1 MFKLFGAAALLAVVL
16 SGCSSTTGPI
26 NKAPETASR
35 SWYCADNASSDE
47 LWLCSK
53 NPVNDGQPA
62 AVNAPVVK
70 APAAQLKAPAAKLTA
85 PAAKLPAPAARSKAP
100 AAKSKAPAAK
110 LTAPAAKLT
119 APAASNKVPAAPIKT
134 PHPLS
139 GYLVQLGAFSTLQVA
154 EQQAQQIAQ
163 ELNLGSDV
171 QVTEITSQGTAFWVV
186 FLGHYQNRA
195 AADVAAK
202 KLGINYWV
210 RSMRSLANAAAQ

>member
-1 MFKLFGAAALLAVVL
+1 M
-16 SGCSSTTGPI
+16 
-26 NKAPETASR
+26 
-35 SWYCADNASSDE
+35 
-47 LWLCSK
+47 
-53 NPVNDGQPA
+53 
-62 AVNAPVVK
+62 
-70 APAAQLKAPAAKLTA
+70 PAAQLKAPAAKLTA
-85 PAAKLPAPAARSKAP
+85 PAARSKAL
-100 AAKSKAPAAK
+100 AAKSK
-110 LTAPAAKLT
+110 APAAKLT

>member
-70 APAAQLKAPAAKLTA
+70 VSAAQLKAPAAKLTA
-85 PAAKLPAPAARSKAP
+85 PAARSKAL

-110 LTAPAAKLT
+110 LTAPAA
-119 APAASNKVPAAPIKT
+119 SNKVPVAPIKT

>member
-85 PAAKLPAPAARSKAP
+85 PAARSKAL
-100 AAKSKAPAAK
+100 AAKSK
-110 LTAPAAKLT
+110 APAAKLT

>member
-85 PAAKLPAPAARSKAP
+85 PAARSKAP
-100 AAKSKAPAAK
+100 AAKSK
-110 LTAPAAKLT
+110 APAAKLT

>member
-1 MFKLFGAAALLAVVL
+1 LFKLFGAAALLAVVL

-85 PAAKLPAPAARSKAP
+85 PAARSKAL
-100 AAKSKAPAAK
+100 AAKSK
-110 LTAPAAKLT
+110 APAAKLT

-139 GYLVQLGAFSTLQVA
+139 GYLVQLGAFSALQVA

>member
-1 MFKLFGAAALLAVVL
+1 MFKLFGASALLAVVL

-70 APAAQLKAPAAKLTA
+70 VPAAQLKAPAAKLTA
-85 PAAKLPAPAARSKAP
+85 PAARSKAL
-100 AAKSKAPAAK
+100 AAKSK
-110 LTAPAAKLT
+110 APAAKLT

-139 GYLVQLGAFSTLQVA
+139 GYLVQLGAFSALQVA

>member
-16 SGCSSTTGPI
+16 IGCSSTTGPI

-70 APAAQLKAPAAKLTA
+70 APAAQLK
-85 PAAKLPAPAARSKAP
+85 
-100 AAKSKAPAAK
+100 
-110 LTAPAAKLT
+110 APAAKLT

>member
-1 MFKLFGAAALLAVVL
+1 LFKLFGAAALLAVVL

-62 AVNAPVVK
+62 AINAPVVK
-70 APAAQLKAPAAKLTA
+70 VPAAQLKAPAAKLTA
-85 PAAKLPAPAARSKAP
+85 PAARSKAL
-100 AAKSKAPAAK
+100 AAKSK
-110 LTAPAAKLT
+110 APAAKLT

-139 GYLVQLGAFSTLQVA
+139 GYLVQLGAFSALQVA

>member
-16 SGCSSTTGPI
+16 SGCSSATGPI

-70 APAAQLKAPAAKLTA
+70 APAAQLTA

-100 AAKSKAPAAK
+100 AAKSK
-110 LTAPAAKLT
+110 APAAKLT

>member
-1 MFKLFGAAALLAVVL
+1 LFKLFGAAALLAVVL
-16 SGCSSTTGPI
+16 SGCSSATGPI

-85 PAAKLPAPAARSKAP
+85 PAARSKAP

-139 GYLVQLGAFSTLQVA
+139 GYLVQLGAFSALQVA

>member
-1 MFKLFGAAALLAVVL
+1 MFKLFGATALLAVVL

-70 APAAQLKAPAAKLTA
+70 APAAQLKAPAAKL
-85 PAAKLPAPAARSKAP
+85 K
-100 AAKSKAPAAK
+100 
-110 LTAPAAKLT
+110 APAAKLT

-139 GYLVQLGAFSTLQVA
+139 GYLVQLGAFSALQVA

>member
-35 SWYCADNASSDE
+35 SRYCADNASSDE

-70 APAAQLKAPAAKLTA
+70 VPAAQLKAPAAKLTA
-85 PAAKLPAPAARSKAP
+85 PAARSKAL
-100 AAKSKAPAAK
+100 AAKSK
-110 LTAPAAKLT
+110 APAAKLT

-139 GYLVQLGAFSTLQVA
+139 GYLVQLGAFSALQVA

>member
-70 APAAQLKAPAAKLTA
+70 VPAAQLKAPAAKLTA
-85 PAAKLPAPAARSKAP
+85 PAARSKAL
-100 AAKSKAPAAK
+100 AAKSK
-110 LTAPAAKLT
+110 APAAKLT

>member
-1 MFKLFGAAALLAVVL
+1 LFKLFGAAALLAVVL
-16 SGCSSTTGPI
+16 IGCSSTTGPI

-85 PAAKLPAPAARSKAP
+85 PAARSKAP
-100 AAKSKAPAAK
+100 AAKSK
-110 LTAPAAKLT
+110 APAAKLT

>member
-16 SGCSSTTGPI
+16 SGCSSATGPI

-70 APAAQLKAPAAKLTA
+70 APAAQLKAPAAKLT
-85 PAAKLPAPAARSKAP
+85 APAARSKAP

>member
-70 APAAQLKAPAAKLTA
+70 APAAQLKAPAAQ
-85 PAAKLPAPAARSKAP
+85 SK
-100 AAKSKAPAAK
+100 
-110 LTAPAAKLT
+110 APAAKLT

-139 GYLVQLGAFSTLQVA
+139 GYLVQLGAFSALQVA

>member
-70 APAAQLKAPAAKLTA
+70 VPAAQL
-85 PAAKLPAPAARSKAP
+85 
-100 AAKSKAPAAK
+100 KAPAAK

-139 GYLVQLGAFSTLQVA
+139 GYLVQLGAFSALQVA

>member
-70 APAAQLKAPAAKLTA
+70 VPAAQLKAPAAKLTA
-85 PAAKLPAPAARSKAP
+85 PAARSKAL
-100 AAKSKAPAAK
+100 AAKSK
-110 LTAPAAKLT
+110 APAAKLT

-139 GYLVQLGAFSTLQVA
+139 GYLVQLGAFSALQVA

-210 RSMRSLANAAAQ
+210 RSMRSIANAAAQ

>member
-70 APAAQLKAPAAKLTA
+70 VPAAQLKAPAAKLT
-85 PAAKLPAPAARSKAP
+85 APAARSKAP

>member
-70 APAAQLKAPAAKLTA
+70 APAAQLKAPAAKLT
-85 PAAKLPAPAARSKAP
+85 APAARSKAP

>member
-70 APAAQLKAPAAKLTA
+70 APAAQLKAPAAKL
-85 PAAKLPAPAARSKAP
+85 K
-100 AAKSKAPAAK
+100 
-110 LTAPAAKLT
+110 APAAKLT

>member
-1 MFKLFGAAALLAVVL
+1 MFKLFGATALLAVVL

-70 APAAQLKAPAAKLTA
+70 APAAQLKAPAAKL
-85 PAAKLPAPAARSKAP
+85 K
-100 AAKSKAPAAK
+100 
-110 LTAPAAKLT
+110 APAAKLT

-139 GYLVQLGAFSTLQVA
+139 GYLVQLGAFSALQVA

-171 QVTEITSQGTAFWVV
+171 QVTEITSQGTAFCVV

>member
-53 NPVNDGQPA
+53 NPVNDGRPA

-85 PAAKLPAPAARSKAP
+85 PAARSKAL
-100 AAKSKAPAAK
+100 AAKSK
-110 LTAPAAKLT
+110 APAAKLT

>member
-70 APAAQLKAPAAKLTA
+70 VPAAQLKAPAAKLTA
-85 PAAKLPAPAARSKAP
+85 PAARSK
-100 AAKSKAPAAK
+100 
-110 LTAPAAKLT
+110 APAAKLT

>member
-16 SGCSSTTGPI
+16 SGCSSASGPI

-53 NPVNDGQPA
+53 NPVNDGRPA

-85 PAAKLPAPAARSKAP
+85 AAGRLKA
-100 AAKSKAPAAK
+100 
-110 LTAPAAKLT
+110 TAAKLT
-119 APAASNKVPAAPIKT
+119 APAASNKVPAAPINP

-139 GYLVQLGAFSTLQVA
+139 GYLAQLGAFSTLQVA
-154 EQQAQQIAQ
+154 ERQAQQVAQ
-163 ELNLGSDV
+163 ELNLGPDV

>member
-70 APAAQLKAPAAKLTA
+70 APAAQLKAPAAK
-85 PAAKLPAPAARSKAP
+85 SK
-100 AAKSKAPAAK
+100 
-110 LTAPAAKLT
+110 APAAKLT

>member
-70 APAAQLKAPAAKLTA
+70 APAAQLKAPAARSKA
-85 PAAKLPAPAARSKAP
+85 PAAKLPAPAA
-100 AAKSKAPAAK
+100 K
-110 LTAPAAKLT
+110 LTAPAARSKALAAKSK

>member
-70 APAAQLKAPAAKLTA
+70 APAAQLTA

-110 LTAPAAKLT
+110 LTAPAA
-119 APAASNKVPAAPIKT
+119 SNKVPAASIKT

>member
-85 PAAKLPAPAARSKAP
+85 PAAKL
-100 AAKSKAPAAK
+100 
-110 LTAPAAKLT
+110 T

-139 GYLVQLGAFSTLQVA
+139 GYLVQLGAFSALQVA

>member
-16 SGCSSTTGPI
+16 IGCSSTTGPI

-85 PAAKLPAPAARSKAP
+85 PAARSKAL
-100 AAKSKAPAAK
+100 AAKSK
-110 LTAPAAKLT
+110 APAAKLT

-139 GYLVQLGAFSTLQVA
+139 GYLVQLGAFSALQVA

>member
-85 PAAKLPAPAARSKAP
+85 PAARSKAP

-139 GYLVQLGAFSTLQVA
+139 GYLVQLGAFSALQVA

>member
-70 APAAQLKAPAAKLTA
+70 APAAQL
-85 PAAKLPAPAARSKAP
+85 
-100 AAKSKAPAAK
+100 KAPAAK

>member
-1 MFKLFGAAALLAVVL
+1 LFKLFGAAALLAVVL

-70 APAAQLKAPAAKLTA
+70 APAAQLKAPAAKLT
-85 PAAKLPAPAARSKAP
+85 APAARSKAP

>member
-85 PAAKLPAPAARSKAP
+85 PAARSKAL

>member
-70 APAAQLKAPAAKLTA
+70 APAAKLT
-85 PAAKLPAPAARSKAP
+85 APAARSKAL
-100 AAKSKAPAAK
+100 AAKSK
-110 LTAPAAKLT
+110 APAAKLT

-139 GYLVQLGAFSTLQVA
+139 GYLVQLGAFSALQVA

>member
-1 MFKLFGAAALLAVVL
+1 LFKLFGAAALLAVVL

-70 APAAQLKAPAAKLTA
+70 VPAAQLKAPAAKLTA
-85 PAAKLPAPAARSKAP
+85 PAARSKAL
-100 AAKSKAPAAK
+100 AAKSK
-110 LTAPAAKLT
+110 APAAKLT

-139 GYLVQLGAFSTLQVA
+139 GYLVQLGAFSALQVA